1 MTLSVSRIS
10 TTVSEASVEH
20 ATADTTQRIIFV
32 NRFFAPDHSATSQIL
47 SDLAFFLASSGRE
60 VHVVCGDNLYADP
73 GARLRQEE
81 FLDGV
86 HVHRVSGGRFGR
98 SGLAG
103 RAADYIGLYA
113 SLRTRVSALLRA
125 GDILIVKTDPP
136 LLTIP
141 LAGLARKRHARFVPW
156 LQDIYP
162 EVAAALGVPL
172 VRGAVGRILAA
183 LRDVSLRKA
192 AAVVVIGARMRT
204 HLEARG
210 VRPSLIQV
218 IPNWADESEITP
230 IVRSENTLR
239 VEWGLSDKF
248 VVGYSGNLGR
258 AHEYATLVDAAERL
272 KDRRD
277 LAFLFIGGGHH
288 VAKLKQEVTARNIS
302 SLFHFRPYQERAL
315 LSQSLSVPDVHWI
328 SLRPELEGLIVP
340 SKFYGIAAAGRAV
353 INVGAPNGEIAELV
367 ARHQCGVSVRP
378 GGGAEMAQVIERL
391 MHAPEEVK
399 LLGDSARQMLV
410 AHYSRSC
417 AIAKWESL
425 LTGLP
430 GHGSHGRGS

>member
-1 MTLSVSRIS
+1 M
-10 TTVSEASVEH
+10 SEAGVQRV
-20 ATADTTQRIIFV
+20 TAPSPQRIIFV

-47 SDLAFFLASSGRE
+47 SDLAFYLASSGRE
-60 VHVVCGDNLYADP
+60 VHIVCGDNLYADP
-73 GARLRQEE
+73 VVRLAKEE
-81 FLDGV
+81 VLEGV

-113 SLRTRVSALLRA
+113 SLRKRVSALLRA

-141 LAGLARKRHARFVPW
+141 LAGLAQKRKATFVPW

-172 VRGAVGRILAA
+172 LRGAAGKIL
-183 LRDVSLRKA
+183 VSLRDASLRNA
-192 AAVVVIGARMRT
+192 AAVVVIGARMRD
-204 HLEARG
+204 HLKIRG
-210 VRPSLIQV
+210 VSPCLIHV
-218 IPNWADESEITP
+218 IPNWADERDITP
-230 IVRSENTLR
+230 TARHENTLR

-258 AHEYATLVDAAERL
+258 AHEFLTLLDAAERL
-272 KDRRD
+272 KDRGD

-302 SLFHFRPYQERAL
+302 SLFHFRPYQERAR

-353 INVGAPNGEIAELV
+353 INVGAADGEIAELV
-367 ARHQCGVSVRP
+367 ARHQCGVSVLP
-378 GGGAEMAQVIERL
+378 GDGANMARAIERFMKTPDEVKAMGDNAKDMLVDHFSKSCAMAQW
-391 MHAPEEVK
+391 VK
-399 LLGDSARQMLV
+399 LLQAL
-410 AHYSRSC
+410 
-417 AIAKWESL
+417 
-425 LTGLP
+425 
-430 GHGSHGRGS
+430 